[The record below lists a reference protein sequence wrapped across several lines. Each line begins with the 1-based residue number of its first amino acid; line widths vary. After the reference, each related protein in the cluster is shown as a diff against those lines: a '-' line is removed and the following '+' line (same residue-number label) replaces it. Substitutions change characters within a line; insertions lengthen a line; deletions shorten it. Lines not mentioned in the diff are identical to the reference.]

1 MRQILSA
8 FILLVPVFF
17 ASQLQAGS
25 PVPVEQV
32 VTLELITAELENQLE
47 KVKDLLE
54 DPEEF
59 DEYQEKIAQAGGV
72 IACVSQAL
80 VEHPDRKKS
89 SCAAAALRDAG
100 IELQE
105 AADHKQAKAVLETA
119 QAAWKGKTTGVHEKE
134 HAWDELADLYSMME
148 EMEDRNGGLSR
159 SLRKPRGRL
168 KEKLNASTNAILG
181 LATLADHNYVE
192 DEQQEKKWDR
202 YSLEYLEAMK
212 KLVKAIG
219 AKDRKQI
226 EIHYK
231 AGNRAC
237 DQCHEAFRD

>member
-1 MRQILSA
+1 MRRILSA
-8 FILLVPVFF
+8 FILLVPILIV
-17 ASQLQAGS
+17 SQLQAKS
-25 PVPVEQV
+25 PIPVEQV
-32 VTLELITAELENQLE
+32 ATMELITAELESQLE
-47 KVKDLLE
+47 NVSDLLE

-59 DEYQEKIAQAGGV
+59 DENQEDIAQAGGV

-80 VEHPDRKKS
+80 IEHPDRKKS
-89 SCAAAALRDAG
+89 SCAVPALRDAG

-105 AADHKQAKAVLETA
+105 AADHQEAKAVLEIA
-119 QAAWKGKTTGVHEKE
+119 KAAWKGKSTGAHDEI
-134 HAWDELADLYSMME
+134 HPWDELVDMYSMME

-181 LATLADHNYVE
+181 LAMLADHNYVE
-192 DEQQEKKWDR
+192 EEEQEKEWDK

-226 EIHYK
+226 ETYYK
-231 AGNRAC
+231 AGNHAC
-237 DQCHEAFRD
+237 DKCHEAFRD

>member
-1 MRQILSA
+1 MHRILPA
-8 FILLVPVFF
+8 FILLAPILF
-17 ASQLQAGS
+17 ASPMQAES
-25 PVPVEQV
+25 PIPVEQV
-32 VTLELITAELENQLE
+32 ATMELITAELESQLE
-47 KVKDLLE
+47 KVGDLLE

-59 DEYQEKIAQAGGV
+59 DENQEDLAQAGGV

-89 SCAAAALRDAG
+89 PCAGPALRDAG

-105 AADHKQAKAVLETA
+105 AADHKQAKAVLEAA
-119 QAAWKGKTTGVHEKE
+119 QAAWKGKSTEVHEE
-134 HAWDELADLYSMME
+134 AHPWDELADMYSMME

-181 LATLADHNYVE
+181 LAMLADHNYVE
-192 DEQQEKKWDR
+192 DEQQEKEWDK

-226 EIHYK
+226 EIYYK
-231 AGNRAC
+231 AGNHAC

>member
-1 MRQILSA
+1 MRRILSA
-8 FILLVPVFF
+8 FTLFIPILAVSL
-17 ASQLQAGS
+17 LQAES
-25 PVPVEQV
+25 PIPVAQV
-32 VTLELITAELENQLE
+32 ATMELITAELESQLE
-47 KVKDLLE
+47 KVNDLLE

-59 DEYQEKIAQAGGV
+59 DDNLEKIAQAGGV

-80 VEHPDRKKS
+80 IEHPDRKES
-89 SCAAAALRDAG
+89 TCAGPALRDAG

-105 AADHKQAKAVLETA
+105 AADHKEAKAVLEVA
-119 QAAWKGKTTGVHEKE
+119 QAAWKGKSTDVHDEI
-134 HAWDELADLYSMME
+134 HPWDELVDMYSMME

-181 LATLADHNYVE
+181 LAMLADHNYV
-192 DEQQEKKWDR
+192 DEEEQEKEWDK
-202 YSLEYLEAMK
+202 YSHEYLDAMK

-226 EIHYK
+226 EIYYK
-231 AGNRAC
+231 AGNHAC
-237 DQCHEAFRD
+237 DKCHETFRD